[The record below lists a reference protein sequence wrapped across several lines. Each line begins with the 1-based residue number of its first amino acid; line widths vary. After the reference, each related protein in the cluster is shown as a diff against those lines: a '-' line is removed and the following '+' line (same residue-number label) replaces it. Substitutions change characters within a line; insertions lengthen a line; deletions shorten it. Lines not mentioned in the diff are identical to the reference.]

1 MNTENWYEYFFYY
14 LLDTRLYKNGTCVS
28 VTSDSPASFDHPAYD
43 VLNWTKSQ
51 EVINVGEQGTESE
64 IVTYTL
70 VCPNA
75 TKKRL
80 GTNNANNQTFEAIF
94 DSDSAAQFLINN
106 ARENGAVLSF
116 RIEYSNDDVVF
127 YRAFVPS
134 AKKSSGGASDLIKL
148 NIVAEIHG
156 DTLVQSKYY

>member
-28 VTSDSPASFDHPAYD
+28 VTNESPASFDHPAYD

-51 EVINVGEQGTESE
+51 EVISVGEQGTESE

-70 VCPNA
+70 ACLNK

-80 GTNNANNQTFEAIF
+80 GSSNANNQTFEAVF
-94 DSDSAAQFLINN
+94 DSDSAAQSLITSALLNKTN
-106 ARENGAVLSF
+106 LSF

-127 YRAFVPS
+127 YRAFIPS
-134 AKKSSGGASDLIKL
+134 AKKSSGGASDLIKF